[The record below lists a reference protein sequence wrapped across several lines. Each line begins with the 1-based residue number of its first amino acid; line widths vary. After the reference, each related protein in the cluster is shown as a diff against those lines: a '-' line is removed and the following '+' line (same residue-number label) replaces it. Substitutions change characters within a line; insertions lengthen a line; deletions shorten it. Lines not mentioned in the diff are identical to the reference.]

1 MAKKETKKAVAKKQ
15 QEDNNG
21 LFSIYGCR
29 KSKSG
34 ERLNVIIL
42 RGDENSKEWATISL
56 KLDSKKAKVKAKI
69 KDDIGYIAIPMLQ
82 DFDDEDDSDDEDDD
96 ALPF

>member
-1 MAKKETKKAVAKKQ
+1 MAKKETKKADANTQ
-15 QEDNNG
+15 REDNNG

-29 KSKSG
+29 LSKSG

-56 KLDSKKAKVKAKI
+56 KLDTKKSKVKAKI

-82 DFDDEDDSDDEDDD
+82 DFGDSDEDDEDDD

>member
-1 MAKKETKKAVAKKQ
+1 MAKKETKKVVAEKQ
-15 QEDNNG
+15 REDNNG

-29 KSKSG
+29 LSKSG

-42 RGDENSKEWATISL
+42 RGDENSKEWATISI
-56 KLDSKKAKVKAKI
+56 KLDNKKAKVKAKI

-82 DFDDEDDSDDEDDD
+82 DFDDSDEEDEEDDD

>member
-1 MAKKETKKAVAKKQ
+1 MTKQTKSEAVAKKQ
-15 QEDNNG
+15 QEDNKG

-29 KSKSG
+29 LSKSG

-56 KLDSKKAKVKAKI
+56 KLDSKKSKVKAKI
-69 KDDIGYIAIPMLQ
+69 KDGIGYIAIPMLQ
-82 DFDDEDDSDDEDDD
+82 DFDDSDEDDEDDD

>member
-1 MAKKETKKAVAKKQ
+1 MTKQVKAVAKKQ

-29 KSKSG
+29 LSKSG

-42 RGDENSKEWATISL
+42 RGDENSKEWATISI
-56 KLDSKKAKVKAKI
+56 KLDNKKAKVKAKV

-82 DFDDEDDSDDEDDD
+82 DFNDSDEDEDDEDDD

>member
-1 MAKKETKKAVAKKQ
+1 MAKQVKTKAVAKKQ

-29 KSKSG
+29 VSKSG

-56 KLDSKKAKVKAKI
+56 KLNSKKAKVKAKV
-69 KDDIGYIAIPMLQ
+69 KDDIGYIAIPMLK
-82 DFDDEDDSDDEDDD
+82 DFDDSDEDEDDD